1 MRRSYRTENTMRF
14 ILTIA
19 HGFADYLVGLIVM
32 AMPAYFA
39 WTGSARI
46 FFMALGVV
54 VISHSLL
61 TDYELGLVRILRIRF
76 HLLLDA
82 LFGVAMLSAP
92 TLLNLPID
100 SRVIVY
106 VIGALSIL
114 LSFTTKIRAHGTG
127 SQAAV

>member
-1 MRRSYRTENTMRF
+1 MRF
-14 ILTIA
+14 IPTIA
-19 HGFADYLVGLIVM
+19 HGLADYLVGLIVI
-32 AMPAYFA
+32 ALPIYFA

-46 FFMALGVV
+46 FFMTLGVV
-54 VISHSLL
+54 VICYSML
-61 TDYELGLVRILRIRF
+61 TDYEFGLIKILRIRF

-82 LFGVAMLSAP
+82 LFGIAMLAAP
-92 TLLNLPID
+92 TLLHLPID
-100 SRVIVY
+100 SRAIVY